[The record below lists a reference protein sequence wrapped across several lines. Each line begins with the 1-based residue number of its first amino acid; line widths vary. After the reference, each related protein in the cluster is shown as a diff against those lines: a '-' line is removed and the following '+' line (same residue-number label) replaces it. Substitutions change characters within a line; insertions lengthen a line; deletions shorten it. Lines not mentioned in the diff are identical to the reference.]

1 MNHKKFMQINESIV
15 KKVDVKRID
24 VYGNCGY
31 VYITGKKDPVVL
43 KENTKASVQTQIDE
57 IMKQLI

>member
-1 MNHKKFMQINESIV
+1 MKHKKFMKINESIV

-31 VYITGKKDPVVL
+31 VYVAGKKDPIVL
-43 KENTKASVQTQIDE
+43 KYCVDATVQEQIED
-57 IMKQLI
+57 IMEELI